1 MQREELNFKLS
12 LKAIR
17 TNMNLNQKEMASKLG
32 VSPGTWFNWE
42 NNATRIPGVKVEEL
56 SNLSGIPQQFIFL
69 Q

>member
-1 MQREELNFKLS
+1 MQQQDVEFKLS

-17 TNMNLNQKEMASKLG
+17 TNMNLNQKEMAKELE

-42 NNATRIPGVKVEEL
+42 NGVTNIPGIKVKEL
-56 SNLSGIPQQFIFL
+56 SNLSGIPQKHIFL